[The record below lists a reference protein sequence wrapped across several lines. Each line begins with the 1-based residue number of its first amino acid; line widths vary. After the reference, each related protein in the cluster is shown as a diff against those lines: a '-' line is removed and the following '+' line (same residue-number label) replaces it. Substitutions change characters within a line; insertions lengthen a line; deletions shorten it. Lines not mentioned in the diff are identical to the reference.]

1 MRFIH
6 IADVHLD
13 TAFAGRSEDVRSR
26 LRRAAREA
34 FARCVDTAVSE
45 GVHAVLIAGDLFDGP
60 RLSFGDEGLLLRQL
74 GVLERAGI
82 QVVFATGNHDPGSG
96 QSVRDL
102 AWPDN
107 VTVIADGEPV
117 TAAIVNREGDPVGYV
132 TGAGHAT
139 ARETADLA
147 RRLRPPA
154 TTTSRLP
161 RVALLHTQVT
171 SASRSELH
179 QPYAPSNLEILRGAG
194 FDYWALGHVHQRQEL
209 STDPPVHYPGNL
221 QGRNPR
227 ETGAKGGLLVDLHD
241 PGHPEVE
248 FREFTRVRWEK
259 LALAGLDGART
270 MDALVELVVDSWDR
284 ARSADPGSEATE
296 WVVTV
301 DLSGPSPVWRK
312 LREREELEA
321 LEQECADCIGAMSVR
336 IRAGGTHAVVRL
348 ADHVDRQDAL
358 GASLRLCHRV
368 AAGDDRL
375 DLTEADLAGF
385 DRERHGSIEAY
396 LQRVL
401 DGADAEIMA
410 RMLTGT
416 AAGRSAP

>member
-26 LRRAAREA
+26 LREAAREA

-45 GVHAVLIAGDLFDGP
+45 SVHAVLIAGDLFDGP
-60 RLSFGDEGLLLRQL
+60 RLSFGGEGLLLRQL
-74 GVLERAGI
+74 GVLKRAGI

-117 TAAIVNREGDPVGYV
+117 TATIVNREGVPVGYV

-147 RRLRPPA
+147 RGLHPPTA
-154 TTTSRLP
+154 TRLP

-171 SASRSELH
+171 SAGGSELH
-179 QPYAPSNLEILRGAG
+179 QAYAPSSLEVLRGAG
-194 FDYWALGHVHQRQEL
+194 FNYWALGHVHQRQAL

-241 PGHPEVE
+241 PEHPEVE

-284 ARSADPGSEATE
+284 ARSADPGSDVTE

-312 LREREELEA
+312 LREREELDA
-321 LEQECADCIGAMSVR
+321 LAQECADCIGAMSVR

-348 ADHVDRQDAL
+348 ADHVGRQDAL
-358 GASLRLCHRV
+358 GASLRLRDRV
-368 AAGDDRL
+368 AAGDDGL
-375 DLTEADLAGF
+375 GLTEADLAGF

-396 LQRVL
+396 LRRLL
-401 DGADAEIMA
+401 DGGDAEIMA
-410 RMLTGT
+410 RMLTG
-416 AAGRSAP
+416 AATGTGAP

>member
-26 LRRAAREA
+26 LREAAREA
-34 FARCVDTAVSE
+34 FAKCVDTAVSE
-45 GVHAVLIAGDLFDGP
+45 RVHAVIIAGDLFDGP
-60 RLSFGDEGLLLRQL
+60 RLSFGSEGLLLRQL
-74 GVLERAGI
+74 GALEQAGI

-107 VTVIADGEPV
+107 VTVIADGDPV
-117 TAAIVNREGDPVGYV
+117 TATIVNRQGDPVGTV

-147 RRLRPPA
+147 RRLRPPTA
-154 TTTSRLP
+154 TRLP

-171 SASRSELH
+171 SASGSELH
-179 QPYAPSNLEILRGAG
+179 QAYAPSSLEYLRGAG
-194 FDYWALGHVHQRQEL
+194 FDYWALGHVHQRQAL
-209 STDPPVHYPGNL
+209 SADPPVHYPGNL

-241 PGHPEVE
+241 PEHPVVE

-259 LALAGLDGART
+259 LVLAGLEGART
-270 MDALVELVVDSWDR
+270 MDALVELVVDAWDR
-284 ARSADPGSEATE
+284 ARAADPGGEATE

-301 DLSGPSPVWRK
+301 DLTGPSPVWRK

-321 LEQECADCIGAMSVR
+321 LEQECADCLGAMSVR
-336 IRAGGTHAVVRL
+336 IRPGGTHAMVRL
-348 ADHVDRQDAL
+348 ADHIDRQDAL
-358 GASLRLCHRV
+358 GASLRLCRRV
-368 AAGDDRL
+368 AAGDDGL
-375 DLTEADLAGF
+375 GLTDADLAGF
-385 DRERHGSIEAY
+385 DPERHGSLEAY
-396 LQRVL
+396 LRRLL

-416 AAGRSAP
+416 ATGTGTP